1 MKPDAE
7 VIEEPPD
14 AERPVGRLR
23 LIAATACGVLCP
35 WLLWTSRGAMVAW
48 LVSGAALAAM
58 VFWWR
63 SFVRIEQRATV
74 GRRLV
79 LGAEGLQLEGAG
91 GFAVRWEALERV
103 ELDHDRLVLRFV
115 LRGGHVHELEP
126 PLGGLGLDALA
137 ARIERAR
144 GGERGAGGPAGA
156 FRGDP
161 ARP

>member
-1 MKPDAE
+1 VKPPAE

-23 LIAATACGVLCP
+23 LVAAAACGVLCP
-35 WLLWTSRGAMVAW
+35 WMLWTSRGAPAAW
-48 LVSGAALAAM
+48 LVSAAALAAM
-58 VFWWR
+58 LFWWR
-63 SFVRIEQRATV
+63 SFVRIERRAGA

-79 LGAEGLQLEGAG
+79 LDAEGLRLEGPA
-91 GFAVRWEALERV
+91 GFAARWDALERV

-115 LRGGHVHELEP
+115 TRAGESHELEP

-137 ARIERAR
+137 VRIERAR
-144 GGERGAGGPAGA
+144 RAGVGGRELPGA

-161 ARP
+161 ASP